1 VKACAEF
8 SAMKS
13 YLVTPIGGVRSLS
26 LSLSWVDVP
35 TTAHDFPHSGGLN
48 STLPTALIHLCR
60 TGGGRLRSSDSHRIL
75 QGPRF
80 CLRTSPPASGYKLR
94 LCAFHPL
101 LAFALLLM
109 LLLLLLLLRLP
120 TPTLGRTTHRGH
132 RG

>member
-80 CLRTSPPASGYKLR
+80 CL
-94 LCAFHPL
+94 L
-101 LAFALLLM
+101 LLLLM